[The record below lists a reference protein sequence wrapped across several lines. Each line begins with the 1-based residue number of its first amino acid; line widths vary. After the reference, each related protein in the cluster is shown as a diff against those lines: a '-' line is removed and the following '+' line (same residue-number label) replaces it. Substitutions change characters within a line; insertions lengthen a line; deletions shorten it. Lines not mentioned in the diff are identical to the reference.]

1 MAISPVNA
9 LGADTSHDSTSS
21 RIPVR
26 TLNQDDFLKLVIA
39 QLTTQD
45 PLHPQTD
52 TDFVAQMAQFT
63 TLEQS
68 KAMTS
73 DIAQLR
79 SEQQIVQANS
89 LIGRAVTLQD
99 GQGALVQGTVSGVL
113 MEAGTPQIVVNGYP
127 FELSALLMIEP
138 AADITQH

>member
-1 MAISPVNA
+1 
-9 LGADTSHDSTSS
+9 
-21 RIPVR
+21 VR

-68 KAMTS
+68 KAMTN

-89 LIGRAVTLQD
+89 LIGRVVTLQD
-99 GQGALVQGTVSGVL
+99 SQGALTQGKVSAVTV
-113 MEAGTPQIVVNGYP
+113 EAGTPQIVVNGYP
-127 FELSALLMIEP
+127 FDLSALLVIEP
-138 AADITQH
+138 AADMTQH